1 MTRAA
6 SRRDRKA
13 TNALLTLQ
21 RQQGAASRGSS
32 PLPAAGL
39 AAAPA
44 ARGSALWA
52 AEKICQAPLEAGGK
66 MTAGAVKCSQYLL
79 ASGCSARREN
89 GFEGSSSSAQR
100 AQEHLSARKSRDKKP
115 SGCNWAKGNQQN
127 HRQFDVPAGLELQ
140 AEMGNLALEMRGK
153 NKATLTPA
161 CLPLV
166 FAHAVRAR
174 PRSQLTARGKKRD
187 KNLLKMI
194 ISTSGCCRSSPV
206 RG

>member
-1 MTRAA
+1 MH
-6 SRRDRKA
+6 
-13 TNALLTLQ
+13 LPFL
-21 RQQGAASRGSS
+21 RQ
-32 PLPAAGL
+32 AAGL

-44 ARGSALWA
+44 ACGSVLWA
-52 AEKICQAPLEAGGK
+52 AEKTCQVPLEAGGK
-66 MTAGAVKCSQYLL
+66 MTAAGVKCSQYLL

-89 GFEGSSSSAQR
+89 GFEGSSCSAQR

-127 HRQFDVPAGLELQ
+127 HRQFDCPAGLELQ

-153 NKATLTPA
+153 KKATLNPA

-174 PRSQLTARGKKRD
+174 PRSQLASGGKKWD

-194 ISTSGCCRSSPV
+194 TSTSGRCRSSPV
-206 RG
+206 HG